1 MKFDIA
7 KDLSTEKLVGKI
19 KILNHN
25 AMNNDELRKRLTKS
39 NFETIIYDVM
49 PFDICSLSN
58 DTIACCNYHNITI
71 YDEKFKLIKTFDTI
85 DDRTFR
91 SRGITTN
98 NRDLVYITD
107 LQAHQI
113 LVCDVNM
120 NSLNIYGEYGSD
132 IGQFSSPKGIYYHQ
146 KFLYVCDFDNKRI
159 KKISDDFKSIENFKI
174 KLNPYYVKVI
184 NKTACI
190 CGYSQSWDLSNLSFY
205 DIESFNLLFEYINQK
220 GPISMINSMFYH
232 CDFERK
238 KLCCYNQDGL
248 LIDEIIFE
256 RFNNGYGND
265 YIGIL
270 VEFNND
276 LIITAQSNGKVL
288 KLS

>member
-1 MKFDIA
+1 MKFDVA
-7 KDLSTEKLVGKI
+7 KDLKSEKLVGKI

-25 AMNNDELRKRLTKS
+25 AINNDELRNRLAKS
-39 NFETIIYDVM
+39 SFETIIYDVM
-49 PFDICSLSN
+49 PFDICSLPN
-58 DTIACCNYHNITI
+58 DTIACCNYHNIKI
-71 YDEKFKLIKTFDTI
+71 YDETFQLIKTLDTI
-85 DDRTFR
+85 DDKMFR
-91 SRGITTN
+91 SRGLTTN

-107 LQAHQI
+107 LQEHKI
-113 LVCDVNM
+113 LVCDLKFIKINFF
-120 NSLNIYGEYGSD
+120 GEYGSE
-132 IGQFSSPKGIYYHQ
+132 IGKFSSPKGIYHHQ

-159 KKISDDFKSIENFKI
+159 QKISDDFKSVECFKLKI
-174 KLNPYYVKVI
+174 NPYYVKI
-184 NKTACI
+184 IGNTACV
-190 CGYSQSWDLSNLSFY
+190 CGYLQSWDLSNLSFY
-205 DIESFNLLFEYINQK
+205 DTDSFSLILEYINQK
-220 GPISMINSMFYH
+220 GPISSINSMFYH

-248 LIDEIIFE
+248 LVDEIIFE

-265 YIGIL
+265 WTGII